1 MTQATSIPT
10 HHAQAPE
17 TLTIGCDVMGGHGQH
32 WAMLSDDP
40 NRDIPLWLQLAVDDA
55 ALPQGL
61 HQSDAAMPK
70 QHWLI
75 QGPQRAIH
83 ITQIID
89 IDEHEHPL
97 GLRNAYPSLDSPH
110 FRPVKIHRV
119 LTCPDSQDAVLNLET
134 TDGITI
140 HAFDSL
146 YAINAPLYQKD
157 QVYSACFSAWAYGL
171 EHVGVHEELLVDDP
185 AAIRHHRALNAI
197 LAENGG
203 VAPDDL
209 QARLDAWQPANSDD
223 EAPVT
228 LDLSKM
234 AAYLFGETF
243 GQEDEAWFQGEIIG
257 AQTVEFMQRPIDL
270 FDVVILREQHT
281 QPFVIRLAYANRS
294 ENKQHFQVGEY
305 IRGNI
310 WMQVAIHVTT

>member
-1 MTQATSIPT
+1 MTQVASTLHLSA
-10 HHAQAPE
+10 HAPE

-32 WAMLSDDP
+32 WSILSDEP
-40 NRDIPLWLQLAVDDA
+40 NRDVPLWLQLAVDDA

-61 HQSDAAMPK
+61 HTSETHMPK
-70 QHWLI
+70 AHWLI
-75 QGPQRAIH
+75 QGPQRAIQ
-83 ITQIID
+83 ITQIVD
-89 IDEHEHPL
+89 IDAHEHPL
-97 GLRNAYPSLDSPH
+97 GLRNTYPTLESPH

-119 LTCPDSQDAVLNLET
+119 ITCPDTHDAVLNLET
-134 TDGITI
+134 IDGITI

-157 QVYSACFSAWAYGL
+157 QVYSACFSAWAYEL
-171 EHVGVHEELLVDDP
+171 EHVGDHEELLVDDP
-185 AAIRHHRALNAI
+185 AAIRHHRALNDI
-197 LAENGG
+197 LAANGG

-209 QARLDAWQPANSDD
+209 QARLDAWQPTSADD

-257 AQTVEFMQRPIDL
+257 AQTVEFMQRSIDL
-270 FDVVILREQHT
+270 FDVVILREQNT
-281 QPFVIRLAYANRS
+281 QPFVIRLAYFNRS
-294 ENKQHFQVGEY
+294 KNKQTFQVGEY